1 MQDSDTKD
9 IRHSKIKHQRI
20 SLKENE
26 SMMKRPLLW
35 LNHMSTVKTLL
46 YFRYLTSFLTA
57 FSEICFAWLLM
68 QSVDAM
74 ILGDMKLVANNLT
87 FIVFSIISIGLFT
100 GFNSWLTGYITS
112 KSGYMIRNN
121 ILKHYQE
128 IDFIHTDGQEATL
141 VQTLLTSAVKPVQ
154 DYFGR
159 DLPSYVLYASKF
171 TLAAILL
178 YLMNWKLMVASM
190 LVIPLFVWLSGKT
203 GNPLEAKMNHLIEE
217 QGKVNGLIKEIHQG
231 LPVIKAF
238 QLAEYSLHRFCEAQL
253 SFYHAASQLERK
265 KAALQFF
272 EIFLNYV
279 PFILCFIL
287 GGIFAVE
294 GTLSAGGL
302 LALLQLVGLI
312 AEPAAML
319 PVLFGRRKMASGAA
333 GKILDFLFLPVE
345 YIVSDRDEKR
355 DLQPDECVHD
365 HPAGLFNPAMRLID
379 IDFYREEKNILSN
392 INLTIEQNTITA
404 IVGESGSG
412 KTTLLHMI
420 AGLIKPSSGSITMP
434 AFTHTKK
441 MISSSQ
447 RREWSALVTQ
457 SALLFPWSIRENL
470 LIADAKAEFSDMKNV
485 LTLAGAFEFVEKS
498 PNGLDTVLTETG
510 KGLSGGQ
517 SQRIAIARAL
527 LKNAPILLLD
537 EPTSALDQVA
547 EDDIVH
553 LLTTLKRSTTIIMT
567 THRLMTCM
575 MANQIVVLQSGR
587 IVGVGTHDLLLS
599 SCPAYQTL
607 FVEWQKP
614 IEVTHGKVV

>member
-238 QLAEYSLHRFCEAQL
+238 QLAEYSLNRFREAQL

-294 GTLSAGGL
+294 GTLTAGGL

-345 YIVSDRDEKR
+345 YIASDRDEKR

-457 SALLFPWSIRENL
+457 NALLFPWSIRENL

-498 PNGLDTVLTETG
+498 PNGLDTVLAETG

-527 LKNAPILLLD
+527 LKKAPILLLD